1 MDMSLTVDGCEAVH
15 AKDVVK
21 ALLHVIL
28 FHRLF
33 GQIVPRT
40 HELLDLTIPSVDD
53 SAVESLIDERAAA
66 YVKTLRVS
74 GSPPALT
81 GAQTPS
87 IVVEF
92 YEKKMRKLWFS
103 RAEEEVCWES
113 WSIHVNTISPPRT
126 ESERKQNSKA
136 LRVQLEAA
144 IMKILRLVN
153 ARNDEYIPPIPY
165 SEGNPFPY
173 QILLR

>member
-1 MDMSLTVDGCEAVH
+1 MDMSLSIDGCESAQ

-33 GQIVPRT
+33 GQIVPKT

-53 SAVESLIDERAAA
+53 SAVEVLIDERATA

-74 GSPPALT
+74 GSAIASPAVH
-81 GAQTPS
+81 APS

-92 YEKKMRKLWFS
+92 YEKKTRKLWFS

-113 WSIHVNTISPPRT
+113 WSINVRTIPPPRT
-126 ESERKQNSKA
+126 ESERKQNAKA
-136 LRVQLEAA
+136 LGNQLEAA
-144 IMKILRLVN
+144 IMKVLRLVN

-173 QILLR
+173 QILVR